1 MVQALFELY
10 DKHFLKQN
18 LSRNAVYL
26 AMQSIWQC
34 NPSGNAIYLAMQ
46 SIWKC
51 NLSRN
56 AVVSLRLLVTLE

>member
-26 AMQSIWQC
+26 AMQSILQ
-34 NPSGNAIYLAMQ
+34 
-46 SIWKC
+46 C

-56 AVVSLRLLVTLE
+56 AVVSLLLLVILE

>member
-10 DKHFLKQN
+10 DKHFLKQT

-34 NPSGNAIYLAMQ
+34 NLSGNVIFLEMQ
-46 SIWKC
+46 SSPC
-51 NLSRN
+51 GFS
-56 AVVSLRLLVTLE
+56 

>member
-10 DKHFLKQN
+10 DKRFLKQT
-18 LSRNAVYL
+18 LSR
-26 AMQSIWQC
+26 
-34 NPSGNAIYLAMQ
+34 NAIYLAMQ

-56 AVVSLRLLVTLE
+56 AVVSLRLLVILE